1 MTTTALTDFTKRLDQ
16 TAEDTEALL
25 GRLLSDALLPDE
37 IARPKRLMDAMRY
50 SSLNGGKRLRPFLVV
65 ESSAVFGVPRQA
77 ALLAGAA
84 LECIHCYSL
93 VHDDLPAMD
102 NSDLRRG
109 RPTLH
114 KKTDDATA
122 ILAGDGL
129 LTLAFDIITRD
140 EIHKD
145 PTVRLLL
152 TRALARASGIGGMVG
167 GQMLDLAGEGRF
179 GDREPVDVARLQQMK
194 TGALLRFGCIAGAI
208 LGQSSPKEYQ
218 ALDDYGRA
226 LGEAFQIADD
236 LLDVEGD
243 AAALG
248 KKTGQDAALG
258 KTTFVTQLGIDGAK
272 QRVRDLLGTAPIPR
286 SRSSAPR
293 ATCCAPPRDLSPN
306 ARIERRRWRTRKPTT
321 AVLSAS
327 GKCPSRSAWS
337 MRGRAPSSRWR
348 SGSRRSSCCR
358 ASLRLVTRLL
368 IAWDIFVALY
378 LLLVYTMMFR
388 SGLRA
393 YPAQRGAAGRRP
405 LSDPGGDRA
414 RRVRQHRRDR
424 VRTRRHPSQR
434 AGADAGDRAPSRCPG
449 PRCTPPSR
457 CITPM
462 IITAAPNP
470 AACSFRAATRMTTP
484 TIGILCI
491 SRS

>member
-1 MTTTALTDFTKRLDQ
+1 LKLFLEPFWMTTVTFDFAKRLDQ
-16 TAEDTEALL
+16 TAEDTETLL
-25 GRLLSDALLPDE
+25 AKLLSDTLLPDE

-50 SSLNGGKRLRPFLVV
+50 SSLGGGKRLRPFLVV
-65 ESSAVFGVPRQA
+65 ESSAVFGVPREA

-93 VHDDLPAMD
+93 IHDDLPAMD

-140 EIHKD
+140 ELHND

-152 TRALARASGIGGMVG
+152 TRALARASGLGGMVG

-179 GDREPVDVARLQQMK
+179 DREPVDVARLQQMK
-194 TGALLRFGCIAGAI
+194 TGALLRYGCIAGAI
-208 LGQSSPKEYQ
+208 LGQSTNKEYQ

-248 KKTGQDAALG
+248 KPAGADAALG

-272 QRVRDLLGTAPIPR
+272 QRVRDLLAR
-286 SRSSAPR
+286 ADSALSIFGAKGDVLR
-293 ATCCAPPRDLSPN
+293 AA
-306 ARIERRRWRTRKPTT
+306 AR
-321 AVLSAS
+321 
-327 GKCPSRSAWS
+327 
-337 MRGRAPSSRWR
+337 
-348 SGSRRSSCCR
+348 
-358 ASLRLVTRLL
+358 
-368 IAWDIFVALY
+368 FVAE
-378 LLLVYTMMFR
+378 R
-388 SGLRA
+388 KS
-393 YPAQRGAAGRRP
+393 
-405 LSDPGGDRA
+405 
-414 RRVRQHRRDR
+414 
-424 VRTRRHPSQR
+424 
-434 AGADAGDRAPSRCPG
+434 
-449 PRCTPPSR
+449 
-457 CITPM
+457 
-462 IITAAPNP
+462 
-470 AACSFRAATRMTTP
+470 
-484 TIGILCI
+484 
-491 SRS
+491 